1 MLVSFKDLASLAAL
15 ALLMT
20 TLLTWADI
28 LKNIS

>member
-1 MLVSFKDLASLAAL
+1 MFVTLKDVASLAAL

-20 TLLTWADI
+20 TLLTWAEI